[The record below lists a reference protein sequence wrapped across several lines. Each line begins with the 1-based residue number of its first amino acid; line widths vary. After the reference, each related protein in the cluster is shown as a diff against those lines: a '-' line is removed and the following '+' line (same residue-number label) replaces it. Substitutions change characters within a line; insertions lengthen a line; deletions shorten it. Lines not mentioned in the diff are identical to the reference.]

1 MSDLPQAGERRP
13 IWMPPLV
20 GAGVLFCLF
29 LLATAVRN
37 SPIASSARGVMI
49 VLSTAAAAAVAL
61 YGLKMV
67 IDARIRG
74 IGSAVAGAVMVAMG
88 VYTLL
93 HVLR

>member
-1 MSDLPQAGERRP
+1 MRDLSQAGERRP

-20 GAGVLFCLF
+20 GAAVLFCLF

-37 SPIASSARGVMI
+37 SPIASSGRGVMI
-49 VLSTAAAAAVAL
+49 VLSTAAAAAVTL

-67 IDARIRG
+67 VDARIRG
-74 IGSAVAGAVMVAMG
+74 IASAAAGAVMVAMG